1 MKSVPS
7 SFPLFIFH
15 FPLSPRRGFALVI
28 VLLSL
33 SVLTMI
39 LAGVQA
45 VSFRQAASGRETLA
59 RLRAHWAARAGVES
73 TLARLEATLQ
83 SGVTGSAYAIPDGMI
98 QAATGAVDGA
108 SWRITHALSGN
119 DAEQREGPADPHAKV
134 NINLMSANDLMQ
146 LESMTEDVADSILD
160 WIDDDDTPNALGA
173 EAGYYSQL
181 PSPYEPRNGPM
192 RSLYELE
199 LVAGVASDLVRGED
213 WNLDGVLDANE
224 DDGDESWPP
233 DNSDGALD
241 AGWSAF
247 ITASSWEPALA
258 VSGQPKLDLSQATSD
273 DLIGRVTSLDALQAQ
288 TILDYAARSGTRLE
302 DLISTNLSQIA
313 GQGSPVRNLRDD
325 QLRALFDECVFE
337 DPKGEPLPGRVN
349 INTVTRETL
358 DYVTAVSPGVADSLI
373 LARDAAPTGF
383 TNMMDLLEVPAMTPR
398 RLTTYSR
405 YLTVRACSYV
415 MASTGRDEASG
426 IESRIVCVVSI
437 GVLPVSIVEQR
448 AR

>member
-1 MKSVPS
+1 M
-7 SFPLFIFH
+7 
-15 FPLSPRRGFALVI
+15 RRGGCTFRRARPGAFALII

-33 SVLTMI
+33 SVLAMI

-59 RLRAHWAARAGVES
+59 RFRAYWAARGGVEC

-83 SGVTGSAYAIPDGMI
+83 SGNTGSAYAIPDDMA
-98 QAATGAVDGA
+98 QAATGSLDGA
-108 SWRITHALSGN
+108 TWRITHALPGRS
-119 DAEQREGPADPHAKV
+119 AEARDGPADPHAKV
-134 NINLMSANDLMQ
+134 NINLMTRDDLLQ

-160 WIDDDDTPNALGA
+160 WIDEDDTPNALGA

-192 RSLYELE
+192 RSLFELE
-199 LVAGVASDLVRGED
+199 LVAGVESDLVRGED
-213 WNLDGVLDANE
+213 WNLDGVLDPNE

-233 DNSDGALD
+233 DNADGVLD
-241 AGWSAF
+241 AGWSAY

-258 VSGQPKLDLSQATSD
+258 VSGQSKLNLVEATSD
-273 DLIGRVTSLDALQAQ
+273 DLIARVSTLDPLQAQ
-288 TILDYAARSGTRLE
+288 TILGYAGRAGARLE
-302 DLISTNLSQIA
+302 DFISTNLSQIA

-325 QLRALFDECVFE
+325 QLRALFEECTFI
-337 DPKGEPLPGRVN
+337 DPKGEPSPGRIN

-358 DYVTAVSPGVADSLI
+358 DYVTAIPPGVADSLI

-383 TNMMDLLEVPAMTPR
+383 TNMMDLLEVPSMSPR
-398 RLTTYSR
+398 RVTTYSS
-405 YLTVRACSYV
+405 YLTVEAGSYV
-415 MASTGRDEASG
+415 LTSTGRDEASG
-426 IESRIVCVVSI
+426 MEARLTCVVST

-448 AR
+448 VR

>member
-1 MKSVPS
+1 MPSPS
-7 SFPLFIFH
+7 SFPLSTLH
-15 FPLSPRRGFALVI
+15 FPLSRPRAFALVI

-83 SGVTGSAYAIPDGMI
+83 SGVAGSAYAVPDDMI
-98 QAATGAVDGA
+98 QAATGGVEGA
-108 SWRITHALSGN
+108 SWRLSHGRTG
-119 DAEQREGPADPHAKV
+119 DEAEQRDGPADPHAKV
-134 NINLMSANDLMQ
+134 NINRMTANDLLQ
-146 LESMTEDVADSILD
+146 LRNMTEDVADSILD
-160 WIDDDDTPNALGA
+160 WVDDDDTPNALGA

-199 LVAGVASDLVRGED
+199 LVAGVESDLVRGED
-213 WNLDGVLDANE
+213 WNLDGVLDPNE

-241 AGWSAF
+241 AGWSAHV
-247 ITASSWEPALA
+247 TASSWEPALA

-273 DLIGRVTSLDALQAQ
+273 DVIGRVTTLDALQAQ

-313 GQGSPVRNLRDD
+313 GQNSAVRNLRDD
-325 QLRALFDECVFE
+325 QLRALFDECVFD
-337 DPKGEPLPGRVN
+337 DPAGEPTPGRIN

-358 DYVTAVSPGVADSLI
+358 DYVTAISPGVADALI

-398 RLTTYSR
+398 RLTTYSA
-405 YLTVRACSYV
+405 YLTVEACSYV
-415 MASTGRDEASG
+415 IACTGRDEASG
-426 IESRIVCVVSI
+426 IESRLVCVVSA